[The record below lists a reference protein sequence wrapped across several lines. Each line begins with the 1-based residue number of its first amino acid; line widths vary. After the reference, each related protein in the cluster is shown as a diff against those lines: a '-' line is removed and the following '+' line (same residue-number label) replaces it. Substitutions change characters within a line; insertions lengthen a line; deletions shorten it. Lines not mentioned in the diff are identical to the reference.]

1 MEVTR
6 AQDKPSLAEVEDAKR
21 VVATEVSHY
30 EPLSEEE
37 KALDRRVNLKMDF
50 ILLLILAIGF
60 IVRCSFCRMPMSNSG
75 SSLESTRPMSD
86 SSQQA
91 PSSTTPIFTQTTFP
105 TLSR

>member
-6 AQDKPSLAEVEDAKR
+6 VDKPSLAEVEDAKR

-30 EPLSEEE
+30 EPVSEEE

-60 IVRCSFCRMPMSNSG
+60 IVRCRPRMLG
-75 SSLESTRPMSD
+75 VH
-86 SSQQA
+86 
-91 PSSTTPIFTQTTFP
+91 I
-105 TLSR
+105 